1 MKSEIIRTSI
11 FEKRYK
17 RFSKK
22 YHSLTAEL
30 VMLERELTVNP
41 MMGEPL
47 GSGLYKIRLA
57 NSDKN
62 KGKSAGYRVV
72 TYLVDE
78 SNSLDVYLVILYD
91 KSEES
96 SIKKTELLKMVKALG
111 L

>member
-1 MKSEIIRTSI
+1 MRSKILRTSI

-22 YHSLTAEL
+22 FHSLTDEL
-30 VMLERELTVNP
+30 AILEKELRNNP
-41 MMGEPL
+41 MMGESL
-47 GSGLYKIRLA
+47 GNGLYKIRLA

-78 SNSLDVYLVILYD
+78 SNSLDVYLIIIYD

-96 SIKKTELLKMVKALG
+96 SIKKTELLKMVKLLG